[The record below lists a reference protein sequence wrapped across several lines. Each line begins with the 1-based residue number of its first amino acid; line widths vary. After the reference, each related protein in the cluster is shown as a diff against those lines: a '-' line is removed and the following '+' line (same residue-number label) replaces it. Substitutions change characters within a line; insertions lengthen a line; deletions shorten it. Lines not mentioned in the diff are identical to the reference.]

1 MTKYMNK
8 KIENK
13 KKKKYNFDLKV
24 TELIRR
30 QLKIEKYHLF

>member
-8 KIENK
+8 KIE
-13 KKKKYNFDLKV
+13 KKKYNFDLKV

-30 QLKIEKYHLF
+30 QLKIEKYHLS